1 MMGPMRSGRFTTLVN
16 LGYTY
21 AQVIE
26 QEMIDLR
33 NLALELLQ
41 TIEKE
46 IETG

>member
-1 MMGPMRSGRFTTLVN
+1 MGPMRSDRFTTLVN
-16 LGYTY
+16 LEYTY
-21 AQVIE
+21 AQAIE